1 MRHVRCS
8 LLAFAVGA
16 IALAAV
22 LSGCADGGEPVTL
35 ASTVPSSPPAGV
47 EAAGSTD
54 TGRGTP
60 TGTKRAESILWF
72 NDGAWWANMW
82 DVISN
87 DFHIFKLDPT
97 TRTWKDD
104 RVLADG
110 RADTHADVLWN
121 GTKLFIASHQFPRD
135 NEPAVAGDPSLLFRY
150 SYDRAAKKY
159 RLDPGYPATINT
171 TKSETLTIDQDS
183 TGTLWA
189 TWQQGNTIY
198 VNSTTSGTDQ
208 TQWGIPHPL
217 PHARGVS
224 VDDTSA
230 LVSYGGNRV
239 GIMWSSQ
246 HGKAPD
252 GMYFSSHEDGTP
264 DDQWS
269 APTAALQGPR
279 SSDDHINLKAEK
291 APGGHVYAAVKNSN
305 VNLKLPLLELL
316 VLDSATGRWTHHTI
330 AKVSECPNRV
340 TLLVDEKRKML
351 RTFATYPKPAGS
363 TDAGTCTSS
372 GGAIYEKST
381 RMDKIAF
388 PPGRGTLR
396 IIDPKSYVHNASST
410 KQNIDPSTGLVVLAD
425 NYASSKYWYY
435 YEAAAR

>member
-1 MRHVRCS
+1 MRRIRQS
-8 LLAFAVGA
+8 LLLVVVGVT
-16 IALAAV
+16 ALATIV
-22 LSGCADGGEPVTL
+22 SGCADKGDPVTL
-35 ASTVPSSPPAGV
+35 ASTVPSSPPPGV

-72 NDGAWWANMW
+72 NDGVWWANMW
-82 DVISN
+82 DIISN
-87 DFHIFKLDPT
+87 DFHIFRLDPA
-97 TRTWKDD
+97 TRTWKDA

-121 GTKLFIASHQFPRD
+121 GTKLFIASHQYPRD
-135 NEPAVAGDPSLLFRY
+135 NQPSVAGDPSLLFRY

-159 RLDPGYPATINT
+159 VLDPGYPATINR

-198 VNSTTSGTDQ
+198 VNSTASSTDHARWGT
-208 TQWGIPHPL
+208 PHPL

-230 LVSYGGNRV
+230 IVAFGGNRIGV
-239 GIMWSSQ
+239 MWSSQ

-264 DDQWS
+264 STQWS
-269 APTAALQGPR
+269 TPTAAVQGSR
-279 SSDDHINLKAEK
+279 SSDDHINLKADK
-291 APGGHVYAAVKNSN
+291 SPGGRVYAAVKNSN
-305 VNLKLPLLELL
+305 VDVKLPLLELL
-316 VLDSATGRWTHHTI
+316 VMDSATGRWTHHTI
-330 AKVSECPNRV
+330 GKVSECPNRV
-340 TLLVDEKRKML
+340 ILLVDEKRRLL

-363 TDAGTCTSS
+363 TDGGVCTSS
-372 GGAIYEKST
+372 GGAIYEKATSL
-381 RMDKIAF
+381 DKIAF
-388 PPGRGTLR
+388 PPGRGTSR
-396 IIDPKSYVHNASST
+396 IIDPVSYVHNASST
-410 KQNIDPSTGLVVLAD
+410 KQNIDASTGVVVLAD

-435 YEAAAR
+435 YEPPSR

>member
-1 MRHVRCS
+1 MRRVHRS
-8 LLAFAVGA
+8 LLAVAVGA
-16 IALAAV
+16 VALAAV
-22 LSGCADGGEPVTL
+22 LSGCADGGKPVTL

-72 NDGAWWANMW
+72 NDGVWWANMW

-87 DFHIFKLDPT
+87 DFHIFRLDPT

-121 GTKLFIASHQFPRD
+121 GTKLFIASHQFPKD
-135 NEPAVAGDPSLLFRY
+135 TQPAVAGDPSLLFRY
-150 SYDRAAKKY
+150 SYDKAQPEVHGSTPAI
-159 RLDPGYPATINT
+159 PATINT

-208 TQWGIPHPL
+208 TQWGTPHPL

-230 LVSYGGNRV
+230 VVVVRRRPRRASCGAASTAR
-239 GIMWSSQ
+239 
-246 HGKAPD
+246 HRTAC
-252 GMYFSSHEDGTP
+252 T
-264 DDQWS
+264 S
-269 APTAALQGPR
+269 AATR
-279 SSDDHINLKAEK
+279 
-291 APGGHVYAAVKNSN
+291 
-305 VNLKLPLLELL
+305 
-316 VLDSATGRWTHHTI
+316 TGRPTRPVVGAGRRDAGPAQLRRPHQ
-330 AKVSECPNRV
+330 PQGRQDPGRV
-340 TLLVDEKRKML
+340 T
-351 RTFATYPKPAGS
+351 
-363 TDAGTCTSS
+363 
-372 GGAIYEKST
+372 ST
-381 RMDKIAF
+381 R
-388 PPGRGTLR
+388 R
-396 IIDPKSYVHNASST
+396 
-410 KQNIDPSTGLVVLAD
+410 
-425 NYASSKYWYY
+425 
-435 YEAAAR
+435 